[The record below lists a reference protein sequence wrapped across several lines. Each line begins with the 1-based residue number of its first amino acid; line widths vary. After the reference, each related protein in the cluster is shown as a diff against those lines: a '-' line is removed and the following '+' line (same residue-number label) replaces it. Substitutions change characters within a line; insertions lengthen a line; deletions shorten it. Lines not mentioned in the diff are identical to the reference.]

1 MKSKEKY
8 VAFLR
13 GINVGGHHKVP
24 MIDLRAEL
32 EKINLKNSITILNS
46 GNVLFESDE
55 KNLEN
60 KISEHLEEKFG
71 FHIPVIINE
80 IIMTVTFIPEFVF
93 RECNLY
99 ERPDSTF
106 RIRINSVSHSLV

>member
-1 MKSKEKY
+1 MKSKERY

-71 FHIPVIINE
+71 FHIPVIIRKFASIFRMLNDNPFKD
-80 IIMTVTFIPEFVF
+80 IKITKDIRLYVSFLQKNVF
-93 RECNLY
+93 
-99 ERPDSTF
+99 
-106 RIRINSVSHSLV
+106 